1 MYCRVCGNGGILNKT
16 CVTLFFVLVFT
27 VISCRNKVE
36 NIVPLNIVL
45 KHYAMAATE
54 KNCTMVVLLKAYPV
68 KDREQKKGFA
78 NLYICSKQDSK
89 ELIFIFETDKT
100 APEYLVNPDIKN
112 EGFCIYPQ
120 DVNFQPPSNVNID
133 VPKGFYIPNGSAYL
147 FTSLYRRL
155 D

>member
-1 MYCRVCGNGGILNKT
+1 MYCRVCGNSGILNKT
-16 CVTLFFVLVFT
+16 CVALFFLLTFT
-27 VISCRNKVE
+27 VIGCRNKVD

-45 KHYAMAATE
+45 KHYTMAATE

-78 NLYICSKQDSK
+78 NLYICEKQDSK

-100 APEYLVNPDIKN
+100 APGYLADPDIKN
-112 EGFCIYPQ
+112 EGFCIYSQ
-120 DVNFQPPSNVNID
+120 DVNFQPPSNVSVD
-133 VPKGFYIPNGSAYL
+133 VPKGFSIPNGSAYL
-147 FTSLYRRL
+147 FASLYRRL